1 MTYNYTNTLRLALEL
16 TYAEA
21 RRLGR
26 EEINPDLLV
35 WGILKQGQ
43 NRGASL
49 LRDSGLDLEDLLGKI
64 SHRLEADDEANGH
77 WEQEPSLSQLSRRA
91 IALSTRLSQE
101 LSEEAVS
108 PLHLL
113 LAVLRTDKH
122 SYLNEVFMSKSIDIQ
137 SLLAPIM
144 RFDQDDF
151 DEDEDEQEGE
161 AREVSSTT
169 SAPEAPSKGKRRG
182 GDTPTLNSFSRDLT
196 ALAEAGK
203 LDPVVGRTAEIE
215 RMVQILS
222 RRKKSNP
229 ALIGEPGVGKTSL
242 VEGLAQRIIARTVP
256 TKLLGRRI
264 LELDLAAML
273 AGTKYRGQFE
283 ERLKAMMKEL
293 EAHPEIILFID
304 EIHTMMGAGG
314 GGGTMD
320 AANMLK
326 PALSRGEIQ
335 CIGATTLG
343 EYRKHIEKDGAM
355 ERRFQKLIVE
365 PNTATETLEILKQL
379 RPRYEEH
386 HGVHYTDEAL
396 EVMVDLAQRYLTDR
410 AFPDKAIDL
419 MDEAGAKLS
428 QTILPPNSELEQ
440 LEQSKKQAIESKLEA
455 IREQK
460 FELAASYR
468 NRERELEVA
477 IEAARDQWRRELSQM
492 QTDVTGEHIA
502 SVVSTMT
509 GIPAERVSGGEL
521 ERLRTLEQKLKASV
535 VGQDV
540 AIAKLSKA
548 IRRSRLGLRD
558 EHRPIGSF
566 LLLGPTGVGKTY
578 LAKKLSEELFGSS
591 EAMIRV
597 DMSEYMEKFAASRLV
612 GAPPGYVGYDEGGQ
626 LTEQVR
632 RRPYSV
638 VLFDEIEKA
647 HPDVFNLLL
656 QVMDEGVLT
665 DNEGRKIDFRNTVV
679 LITSNAGS
687 REARAFGR
695 AIGYQDEH
703 ASTNRSG
710 DIMRKALSKT
720 FSPEFLNRLDD
731 IIEFSAL
738 DKAAIRQ
745 IVQLELDKV
754 RKRLIHAGYDVRA
767 DEAAL
772 DALGRL
778 GYQPEYGAR
787 PLRRIIQQEVE
798 DKLTDL
804 ILDGG
809 ATYGDVL
816 ELSVDE
822 VGGIVH
828 SISKSSKSAPCD
840 ETTSGE

>member
-101 LSEEAVS
+101 LSEQAVS

-161 AREVSSTT
+161 SREVSSTT

-242 VEGLAQRIIARTVP
+242 VEGLAQRIIARAVP

-822 VGGIVH
+822 AGGIVH

>member
-49 LRDSGLDLEDLLGKI
+49 LRESGLDLEDLLSNI
-64 SHRLEADDEANGH
+64 SQRLETDSDANGH
-77 WEQEPSLSQLSRRA
+77 WEQEPSLSQLSRQA

-101 LSEEAVS
+101 LSDEAVS

-113 LAVLRTDKH
+113 LAILRTDKH

-137 SLLAPIM
+137 NLLAPMM
-144 RFDQDDF
+144 RFEQDDF
-151 DEDEDEQEGE
+151 DDDGDEPQDEGRE
-161 AREVSSTT
+161 ASSTT
-169 SAPEAPSKGKRRG
+169 SASEEPRRGKRKG

-242 VEGLAQRIIARTVP
+242 VEGLAQRIIAQSVP
-256 TKLLGRRI
+256 HNLLGRRI

-283 ERLKAMMKEL
+283 ERLKAMLKEL

-355 ERRFQKLIVE
+355 DRRFQKLLVE
-365 PNTATETLEILKQL
+365 PNTPTETLEILKQL
-379 RPRYEEH
+379 RPSYEEH
-386 HGVHYTDEAL
+386 HGVHYTDESL

-428 QTILPPNSELEQ
+428 HTIMPPNSELEQ

-468 NRERELEVA
+468 NRERELEAA
-477 IEAARDQWRRELSQM
+477 IEAARDQWRRQLSEM

-509 GIPAERVSGGEL
+509 GIPVERVSGGEL
-521 ERLRTLEQKLKASV
+521 ERLRVLEQTLKASV
-535 VGQDV
+535 VGQDT

-566 LLLGPTGVGKTY
+566 LLIGPTGVGKTY
-578 LAKKLSEELFGSS
+578 LAKRLSEELFGSS

-612 GAPPGYVGYDEGGQ
+612 GAPPGYVGYDDGGQ

-647 HPDVFNLLL
+647 HPDVYNLLL

-665 DNEGRKIDFRNTVV
+665 DSEGRKIDFRNTVI

-703 ASTNRSG
+703 MGADRSS

-738 DKAAIRQ
+738 DKEAIRK

-754 RKRLIHAGYDVRA
+754 RRRLLQAGYDVQA
-767 DEAAL
+767 DEATL

-804 ILDGG
+804 ILDGE
-809 ATYGDVL
+809 ASYGDIL
-816 ELSVDE
+816 HLGVD
-822 VGGIVH
+822 GSGAIVH
-828 SISKSSKSAPCD
+828 SIHKSSKSSSSD
-840 ETTSGE
+840 EATTSE

>member
-101 LSEEAVS
+101 LSEQAVS

-161 AREVSSTT
+161 SREVSSTT

-242 VEGLAQRIIARTVP
+242 VEGLAQRIIARAVP